1 MLNRV
6 VGLGV
11 EEPASEAV
19 VDAGLQALAGTT
31 HYVAVMPSA
40 RPRELTSWLEAR
52 GLEPGVGWM
61 QFRRGVKDV
70 PRATTELELIQ
81 VDRSTAPAFAH
92 VVRVAYA
99 LPIEVE
105 PFLAGITDTG
115 WRAWLALADDTPAAA
130 AALFADGDGA
140 YLSFAGSLPEHRRRG
155 AQSALL
161 AARIRQARELGCR
174 WVATETGETR
184 PDQPSHSYRNI
195 LRAGFTEQFVIA
207 NWRSG

>member
-1 MLNRV
+1 
-6 VGLGV
+6 
-11 EEPASEAV
+11 
-19 VDAGLQALAGTT
+19 
-31 HYVAVMPSA
+31 
-40 RPRELTSWLEAR
+40 
-52 GLEPGVGWM
+52 M

-115 WRAWLALADDTPAAA
+115 WRAWLAL
-130 AALFADGDGA
+130 
-140 YLSFAGSLPEHRRRG
+140 RG